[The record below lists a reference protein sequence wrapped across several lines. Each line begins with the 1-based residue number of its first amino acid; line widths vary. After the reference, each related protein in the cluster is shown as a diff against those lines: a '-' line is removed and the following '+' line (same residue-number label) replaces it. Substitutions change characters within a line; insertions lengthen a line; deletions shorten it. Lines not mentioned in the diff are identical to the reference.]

1 MLQDE
6 NFQLENY
13 NRDLEKPVIADRDE
27 SKKYKQHMLK
37 FIENLM
43 WTFHM
48 YYLSQDEIMEYNHVW
63 IQRFVLCQCLW
74 LLQNNLI
81 TKLR

>member
-13 NRDLEKPVIADRDE
+13 NRDLEKPVKADRDE

-43 WTFHM
+43 WIFHTF
-48 YYLSQDEIMEYNHVW
+48 
-63 IQRFVLCQCLW
+63 
-74 LLQNNLI
+74 
-81 TKLR
+81 